1 MTKELAEARMNR
13 SAALALAVFTPH
25 TASTSVTPF
34 AMVKTKLTHIGS
46 TAHDVADALD
56 LLRAG
61 VLRSVKDLE
70 SQLAVV
76 EADAGAS
83 LTA

>member
-1 MTKELAEARMNR
+1 
-13 SAALALAVFTPH
+13 
-25 TASTSVTPF
+25 
-34 AMVKTKLTHIGS
+34 
-46 TAHDVADALD
+46 VADALD

-76 EADAGAS
+76 EADAGTS

>member
-1 MTKELAEARMNR
+1 M
-13 SAALALAVFTPH
+13 
-25 TASTSVTPF
+25 
-34 AMVKTKLTHIGS
+34 
-46 TAHDVADALD
+46 ADALD

-70 SQLAVV
+70 SQSAVV
-76 EADAGAS
+76 ETDAGTS

>member
-1 MTKELAEARMNR
+1 
-13 SAALALAVFTPH
+13 
-25 TASTSVTPF
+25 
-34 AMVKTKLTHIGS
+34 
-46 TAHDVADALD
+46 
-56 LLRAG
+56 

-76 EADAGAS
+76 ESDAGTS